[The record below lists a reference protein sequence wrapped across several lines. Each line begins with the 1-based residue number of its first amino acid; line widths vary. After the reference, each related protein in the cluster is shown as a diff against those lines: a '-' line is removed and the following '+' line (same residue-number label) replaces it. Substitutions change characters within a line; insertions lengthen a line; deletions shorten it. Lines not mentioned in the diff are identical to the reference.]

1 MSAVPDWRAGLPTLT
16 GNLVTLREVV
26 SRDAVTLMEFLT
38 DPAVTEHISP
48 PPPTLD
54 AFGGFILWAQ
64 RQREAGKSVCFG
76 IVPHGLQR
84 AVGIVQI
91 RSLETAFLAADWGF
105 AIGAPFWATGA
116 FAEAAELAA
125 RFAFETLR
133 VNRLE
138 ARAAKENGRG
148 NGALQRM
155 GAAAEA
161 ELARAFKRPQG
172 YGPQLLWSLNA
183 VDWRQ
188 SRLGSERYSPV
199 DATARITRAIAEAK
213 KQLCEESPP
222 RDAKEPPLYPF
233 FISDPHQK

>member
-1 MSAVPDWRAGLPTLT
+1 VPDWRSGLPTLT
-16 GNLVTLREVV
+16 GKLVTLREVT
-26 SRDAVTLMEFLT
+26 SKDAWTLFEFLT
-38 DPAVTEHISP
+38 DPAVTTHISP

-64 RQREAGKSVCFG
+64 RQRSEGKSVCFG

-84 AVGIVQI
+84 AVGIIQL

-105 AIGAPFWATGA
+105 AIGAAFWATGA
-116 FAEAAELAA
+116 FAEAAELAVQ
-125 RFAFETLR
+125 FAFETLG

-161 ELARAFKRPQG
+161 ELMKSFKRPEG
-172 YGPQLLWSLNA
+172 YGSQLLWSLNA
-183 VDWRQ
+183 ADWQ
-188 SRLGSERYSPV
+188 QWRLSLGKFSPA
-199 DATARITRAIAEAK
+199 DATARIEKAIEN
-213 KQLCEESPP
+213 
-222 RDAKEPPLYPF
+222 AKEQLKNKSPRSGNEDPPLYPF
-233 FISDPHQK
+233 FISDPGQK